1 MIDSGHVFYLSP
13 RGATY
18 FLPAAMNQEHL
29 PIDGILP
36 LLRQTLTENHAVV
49 LQAPPGAGKT
59 THVPL
64 ALLDEAWLAGR
75 TILMLEPRRLAARAA
90 CARMAQLRG
99 ETAGETVGYR
109 IRFDSKV
116 TAETRIEVLTEGI
129 LTRRLQTDP
138 ELKNVGLV
146 IFDEFHERHLHA
158 DLALALCL
166 DSQRTLREDLKILVM
181 SATLDGESISKLLGD
196 APIVTSEGR
205 RYPVDIRYLPR
216 DPSGPLPPL
225 VCDAVLSALEKNE
238 GDVLVFLSGAW
249 EIRRTQELLEAK
261 VAATVDV
268 HPLYGDLSWEIQDRA
283 IRPSAGRR
291 KIVLATPI
299 AETSLTIEGVR
310 VVVDSGFARIPQ
322 FDPGSGLTRLATV
335 RVSRASSEQRAGRA
349 GRLASGACYRL
360 WSETTHRGLVPQSL
374 PEIRAADLAS
384 LALEL
389 AAWGAREA
397 RSLAWLD
404 PPPEAAFSQAREL
417 LTELDALDNSG
428 VITKTGRA
436 MARLPLHPRLSHM
449 LFSAKQLGLEALAC
463 DVAALLS
470 ERDILSGEARR
481 SADFTQ
487 RLEALWAFRL
497 HGRQGAQSHHADAG
511 ACARVNQAAQQ
522 FRRMQSLSEPVNTA
536 DAGSVGLLLALAYP
550 DRVAL
555 ARTPGE
561 TRYLL
566 ASGRGARLPEA
577 EMRLRQPCIVAAS
590 LDAGETEGLIYSAAP
605 LDVNILRTH
614 LATHLRTE
622 DVVRWDGQQ
631 QAVVARREQRFGA
644 LVLDSKP
651 LTDADTNQMR
661 AAMLDG
667 VRRLG
672 IEALPWTLEAR
683 EWQARILSLHHWLPA
698 ESWPDVSDT
707 ALRETLDDWLGPYLE
722 GITRREHLTRLDLSA
737 ILKNLLGW
745 EQGRRLEEEAPTHL
759 EVPSGSRVRL
769 EYIPGESPL
778 LKVKLQEMFG
788 LADTPRVAGG
798 KVPVTLHLL
807 SPAQRPIQVT
817 QDLRGFWERTYPEV
831 KKELKGRYPRHPWPD
846 DPWSATPTRRATR
859 RKF

>member
-1 MIDSGHVFYLSP
+1 
-13 RGATY
+13 
-18 FLPAAMNQEHL
+18 
-29 PIDGILP
+29 
-36 LLRQTLTENHAVV
+36 
-49 LQAPPGAGKT
+49 
-59 THVPL
+59 
-64 ALLDEAWLAGR
+64 
-75 TILMLEPRRLAARAA
+75 
-90 CARMAQLRG
+90 
-99 ETAGETVGYR
+99 
-109 IRFDSKV
+109 
-116 TAETRIEVLTEGI
+116 
-129 LTRRLQTDP
+129 
-138 ELKNVGLV
+138 
-146 IFDEFHERHLHA
+146 
-158 DLALALCL
+158 
-166 DSQRTLREDLKILVM
+166 M

-225 VCDAVLSALEKNE
+225 VCDTALMVLEKDE
-238 GDVLVFLSGAW
+238 GDVLVFLPGAW
-249 EIRRTQELLEAK
+249 EIRRTQELLEAQ
-261 VAATVDV
+261 VADRVDV
-268 HPLYGDLSWEIQDRA
+268 HPLYGDLPWEVQDRA
-283 IRPSAGRR
+283 IRQSSGRR

-310 VVVDSGFARIPQ
+310 VVVDGGFARVPQ
-322 FDPGSGLTRLATV
+322 FDPRSGLTRLATV
-335 RVSRASSEQRAGRA
+335 RISRASSEQRAGRA
-349 GRLASGACYRL
+349 GRLAPGTCYRL
-360 WSETTHRGLVPQSL
+360 WSETTQRGLVPQSL

-397 RSLAWLD
+397 RALAWLD
-404 PPPEAAFSQAREL
+404 PPPEAAFNQAREL
-417 LTELDALDNSG
+417 LTELDALDSSG
-428 VITKTGRA
+428 LITKAGRA

-449 LFSAKQLGLEALAC
+449 LFAAERLGLEALAC

-470 ERDILSGEARR
+470 ERDILAGESRR
-481 SADFTQ
+481 STDFTQ

-536 DAGSVGLLLALAYP
+536 DAGSAGLLLALAYP

-555 ARTPGE
+555 ARAPGD

-605 LDVNILRTH
+605 LDVYVLRKQ

-622 DVVRWDGQQ
+622 DMVRWDGQQ
-631 QAVVARREQRFGA
+631 EAVVARREERFGA
-644 LVLDSKP
+644 LVLDGKP
-651 LTDADTNQMR
+651 LTDADANQMR

-667 VRRLG
+667 IRRLG
-672 IEALPWTLEAR
+672 IEALPWTREAR
-683 EWQARILSLHHWLPA
+683 EWQARVLSLRHWLPA
-698 ESWPDVSDT
+698 ENWPDVSD
-707 ALRETLDDWLGPYLE
+707 ASLRDTLDDWLGPYLD
-722 GITRREHLTRLDLSA
+722 GVTRRDHLTRLDLSS
-737 ILKNLLGW
+737 ILKNLLDW

-769 EYIPGESPL
+769 EYIPGESPV

-788 LADTPRVAGG
+788 LADTPRVAGS

-831 KKELKGRYPRHPWPD
+831 KKELKGRYPRHPWPE

-859 RKF
+859 RKS